1 VWVGNTYLP
10 PAQNL
15 TKRNIDEQV
24 ARSYVS
30 DIFAAVPLKSRVI
43 ICGDF
48 NTRVG
53 DMAPSFSD
61 EQVQRISADKV
72 VCQRAHWLLELC
84 N

>member
-1 VWVGNTYLP
+1 MGNTYLP

-15 TKRNIDEQV
+15 TKRSVDEQV

-30 DIFAAVPLKSRVI
+30 DIFAAVPVKSRVI

-53 DMAPSFSD
+53 DLATTF
-61 EQVQRISADKV
+61 
-72 VCQRAHWLLELC
+72 
-84 N
+84 